1 MSNAAGQACFDNTQ
15 ALLKVC
21 PVLKL
26 RLLLV
31 QANKSAVIQGPEKHY
46 PPVTAQEFV
55 KESLAAIY
63 LSQEGQQ
70 GDNAAIIKAAKHPEN
85 AVLNAVD

>member
-1 MSNAAGQACFDNTQ
+1 MPVS
-15 ALLKVC
+15 LKVC
-21 PVLKL
+21 SVLM
-26 RLLLV
+26 LLSVMV

-46 PPVTAQEFV
+46 PPVTAQDFV

-70 GDNAAIIKAAKHPEN
+70 GDNAGIIKAAKHPET

>member
-1 MSNAAGQACFDNTQ
+1 MH
-15 ALLKVC
+15 ALPNVYS
-21 PVLKL
+21 VIM
-26 RLLLV
+26 LLSSMV
-31 QANKSAVIQGPEKHY
+31 QANKSAVIQGPGKHY